1 MKTALL
7 SLAVLLAACDP
18 RVSIGDPDA
27 GTPDAGTGGVQVLGG
42 CPRVSLGRSTSVEYS
57 ADTST
62 LENIVISNRLEWT
75 DAPDD
80 SLEFTAAQAGT
91 YAIDLTSTNASL
103 GVSAKNKRK
112 NPGNREPNLV
122 TEARVGGAEVRSTRV
137 SVAVFCRGEWAQE
150 CCGHTGRA
158 TAKSARSERWPSHR
172 ERQLRRCGGWR
183 QHPRGQGDA
192 ELGEAGFGVLAG
204 GMEAPD
210 GAPSATGA
218 TQDVG
223 AEGALVK
230 LGPVEAGPLWFRRG

>member
-1 MKTALL
+1 MRPPVLVDTGPLVALL
-7 SLAVLLAACDP
+7 NRREKLHQRVTAVLGQLPSPLLTAEPVLVEAMFLLRTVPGGSRAVLSMLRDGFI
-18 RVSIGDPDA
+18 RVPFAI
-27 GTPDAGTGGVQVLGG
+27 
-42 CPRVSLGRSTSVEYS
+42 
-57 ADTST
+57 
-62 LENIVISNRLEWT
+62 
-75 DAPDD
+75 APEA
-80 SLEFTAAQAGT
+80 S
-91 YAIDLTSTNASL
+91 DLD
-103 GVSAKNKRK
+103 AKNKRK

-122 TEARVGGAEVRSTRV
+122 TEARVGGAEVGSTRV